1 MCIFP
6 SCEINVYKE
15 GRVEMK
21 EKLDK
26 LDYCHEEP
34 TPTPT
39 LSIKMA
45 CEVIVHAADESAL
58 SNTAFA
64 QFVRKEIVNDFVT
77 KVAQGQEI
85 GLRKLD
91 EIETEED
98 IKSVV
103 FEVQVL
109 QKERKNEA
117 LSSSSM
123 SKCNRAEAVKVQLA
137 TLNSIETATLV
148 TTHGKDSENPPPLKP
163 HLISRKLKFSL
174 AFLVVLV
181 IIVIGIFLHFVWNR
195 SDIRNGVG

>member
-1 MCIFP
+1 M
-6 SCEINVYKE
+6 
-15 GRVEMK
+15 
-21 EKLDK
+21 
-26 LDYCHEEP
+26 
-34 TPTPT
+34 
-39 LSIKMA
+39 
-45 CEVIVHAADESAL
+45 
-58 SNTAFA
+58 
-64 QFVRKEIVNDFVT
+64 
-77 KVAQGQEI
+77 
-85 GLRKLD
+85 D

-195 SDIRNGVG
+195 SDIRNDVG

>member
-1 MCIFP
+1 
-6 SCEINVYKE
+6 
-15 GRVEMK
+15 MK

-58 SNTAFA
+58 SDTAFA
-64 QFVRKEIVNDFVT
+64 QFVQKEIVNDFVT

-109 QKERKNEA
+109 QKETRNEA

-148 TTHGKDSENPPPLKP
+148 TTHRKDSPPLKP

-181 IIVIGIFLHFVWNR
+181 IIVIGIFLHFVWNH
-195 SDIRNGVG
+195 SDIRKTAWDS